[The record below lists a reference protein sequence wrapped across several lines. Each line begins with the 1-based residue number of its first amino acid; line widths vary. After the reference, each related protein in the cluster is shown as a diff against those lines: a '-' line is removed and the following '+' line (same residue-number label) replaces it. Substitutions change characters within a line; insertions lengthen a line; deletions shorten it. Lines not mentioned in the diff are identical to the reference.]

1 MLNIRTFDAQAGG
14 NVIYKA
20 LAHPLAA
27 EAIERLYARIAAP
40 LAIYDPGGI
49 ADALLAMYPRDVDM
63 VFVHDV
69 ALVGSLRGGCKARAL
84 VELPCSEAATVLI
97 AAFEAEKAA

>member
-1 MLNIRTFDAQAGG
+1 MLQIQTFDARAGG

-27 EAIERLYARIAAP
+27 EAIERLYAKLQGP
-40 LAIYDPGGI
+40 VVVYDPEGL
-49 ADALLAMYPRDVDM
+49 ADALLALYPAAVAR

-69 ALVGSLRGGCKARAL
+69 TLVGRRIAGLAAEPLWKHSGLRTMIRR
-84 VELPCSEAATVLI
+84 PY
-97 AAFEAEKAA
+97 